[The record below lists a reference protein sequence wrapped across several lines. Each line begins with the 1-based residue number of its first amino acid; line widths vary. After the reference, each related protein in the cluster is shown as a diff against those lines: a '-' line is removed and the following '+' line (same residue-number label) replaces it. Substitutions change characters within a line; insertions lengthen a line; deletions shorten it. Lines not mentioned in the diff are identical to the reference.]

1 MTAEV
6 KEVLLL
12 ETEDEFKYIT
22 VKQILDDNNIPYI
35 IKDKGSGGYM
45 RLISGYSIYLKGI
58 FVSSEDYKQAY
69 NLVKEFIEKERE

>member
-1 MTAEV
+1 MNAEV

-12 ETEDEFKYIT
+12 ETEDEFKYMT

-45 RLISGYSIYLKGI
+45 RIIGGFSIYLKEI
-58 FVSSEDYKQAY
+58 YVSSEDYKKAY
-69 NLVKEFIEKERE
+69 DLVKEFIEKTKE